1 MAKLKPGGGWGG
13 QSRNHPEPDHPAR
26 KEGFMEATREV
37 FGNIPGGE
45 WIYLIALASV
55 GVFVWGLWRRV
66 RLWRIGKPADRLDR
80 WIERFRGLTVYAFA
94 HKGFFRERLPGV
106 GHLFLFIG
114 FVAALVA
121 TTIIAIEKDLGYLG
135 LHVDFWKGG
144 FYLWYSLIGDL
155 LMVLG
160 VAGLI
165 LLGFRRY
172 VLRPPHLAETW
183 DDAAALF
190 GLIGVFLT
198 GFLVEGLRIGATE
211 LGQHP
216 DWAVWSPVGYVLAR
230 WLSTAIP
237 SEAGLLAWHRVWW
250 WIHVVLSFGLIA
262 YMGWSKLSHAVFAP
276 LAILFRNLDARTE
289 PALSHIDFEDESAE
303 SFGVSKLKELTWKDL
318 LDADACTRC
327 GKCDAA
333 CPAQLS
339 GTPLSPKNIILAVR
353 RHMTEHGPSEEAPS
367 LVETLNPA
375 AVWACRTCGACQEAC
390 PVHIEHIPKIIEAR
404 RHQVL
409 MESKMPE
416 TAQTF
421 LKSLDE
427 RMHPWKG
434 TRFSRT
440 DWMEAL
446 DVPLLSEKGSA
457 EILYWVGCTAAL
469 VDRNMKTARALV
481 KVLKAA
487 GVDFAVLGADEV
499 CTGDPARRAGNEYTY
514 QILARKNIETLE
526 KHGVKKVL
534 THCPH
539 CFNTFRREYPQLG
552 GEYEVVHHAEYVADL
567 LRKGKI
573 QLSGP
578 DIGRIAYHDSCYLG
592 RHNGVYD
599 APRDV
604 VSSLPGAEVREMKRS
619 RANGLCCGAGGGF
632 AWMEDGEADDR
643 VNRIRVQDALDA
655 DVNTVAV
662 ACPFCMQM
670 FEDGIKT
677 KNAEDRLVVKDLVEI
692 VADALD

>member
-1 MAKLKPGGGWGG
+1 
-13 QSRNHPEPDHPAR
+13 
-26 KEGFMEATREV
+26 
-37 FGNIPGGE
+37 
-45 WIYLIALASV
+45 
-55 GVFVWGLWRRV
+55 
-66 RLWRIGKPADRLDR
+66 
-80 WIERFRGLTVYAFA
+80 
-94 HKGFFRERLPGV
+94 
-106 GHLFLFIG
+106 
-114 FVAALVA
+114 
-121 TTIIAIEKDLGYLG
+121 
-135 LHVDFWKGG
+135 
-144 FYLWYSLIGDL
+144 
-155 LMVLG
+155 
-160 VAGLI
+160 
-165 LLGFRRY
+165 
-172 VLRPPHLAETW
+172 
-183 DDAAALF
+183 
-190 GLIGVFLT
+190 
-198 GFLVEGLRIGATE
+198 
-211 LGQHP
+211 
-216 DWAVWSPVGYVLAR
+216 
-230 WLSTAIP
+230 
-237 SEAGLLAWHRVWW
+237 
-250 WIHVVLSFGLIA
+250 
-262 YMGWSKLSHAVFAP
+262 
-276 LAILFRNLDARTE
+276 
-289 PALSHIDFEDESAE
+289 
-303 SFGVSKLKELTWKDL
+303 
-318 LDADACTRC
+318 
-327 GKCDAA
+327 
-333 CPAQLS
+333 
-339 GTPLSPKNIILAVR
+339 
-353 RHMTEHGPSEEAPS
+353 
-367 LVETLNPA
+367 
-375 AVWACRTCGACQEAC
+375 
-390 PVHIEHIPKIIEAR
+390 
-404 RHQVL
+404 
-409 MESKMPE
+409 
-416 TAQTF
+416 
-421 LKSLDE
+421 
-427 RMHPWKG
+427 
-434 TRFSRT
+434 
-440 DWMEAL
+440 
-446 DVPLLSEKGSA
+446 
-457 EILYWVGCTAAL
+457 
-469 VDRNMKTARALV
+469 MKTARALV

-567 LRKGKI
+567 LRTGKI